1 MAFKSSAL
9 DSTIDFPEKLNTPR
23 WVYGRGQN
31 VYWKQCC
38 ISVVEKDS
46 EGNKTTTVTY
56 EKSDGKGTVP
66 MGTELYFSE
75 GKVKEE

>member
-1 MAFKSSAL
+1 MAFQPRAP
-9 DSTIDFPEKLNTPR
+9 DSTIDFPENPNTPR

-31 VYWKQCC
+31 VYWKQCS

-46 EGNKTTTVTY
+46 EGNKKTTMTY

-66 MGTELYFSE
+66 TGTELYFSE